1 MTIQRCIC
9 VLIIYVLAISMAH
22 ALPVAN
28 SKDTKKIG
36 AILPPTRQAIPPS
49 LQSVNLVRDV
59 LAKSSPRNGA
69 LICGQ
74 NALCASFGSVQSEVS
89 AWMGFPYE
97 EEGVSGNIIEFFI
110 ATHGQEAFHLGAGE
124 YATPLWDRRHF
135 WIQTRSDGVPLALQP
150 RHVGID
156 ADTGHEF
163 YAVEFVGYRLP
174 GIDYS
179 VYQLEMSVSTLII
192 EFDPVTETFV
202 DYYIEYYDE
211 NDQYT
216 GNNYNLELG
225 DEFVTYMLGFEKTEP
240 DVAYLFFVEDIAPVD
255 MTPAF
260 TYLEQYPGADFSCT
274 YCPPTLNT
282 TQIAF
287 HYMFESY
294 TQERFGFT
302 DPLPIASVTLIHAD
316 GFESG
321 STR

>member
-49 LQSVNLVRDV
+49 LQSVNLIRDAP
-59 LAKSSPRNGA
+59 AKSSPRNGA
-69 LICGQ
+69 LVCGQ
-74 NALCASFGSVQSEVS
+74 NALCASFDAVQSLVS

-124 YATPLWDRRHF
+124 YATPLWNRRHF
-135 WIQTRSDGVPLALQP
+135 WVQTRSDGVPLALQP
-150 RHVGID
+150 RYVGID
-156 ADTGHEF
+156 ADTGHEL
-163 YAVEFVGYRLP
+163 YVVEYVGYRLP
-174 GIDYS
+174 FTDYS
-179 VYQLEMSVSTLII
+179 AYELGMSISTLII
-192 EFDPVTETFV
+192 RFDAATETFV
-202 DYYIEYYDE
+202 DFHIEYYDE

-216 GNNYNLELG
+216 GDYALEEG
-225 DEFVTYMLGFEKTEP
+225 DEFVSFMLGFEQTEP
-240 DVAYLFFVEDIAPVD
+240 DVVYLFYMEDIAPVD
-255 MTPAF
+255 MTPVF
-260 TYLEQYPGADFSCT
+260 TYREQYPGVDFPCT
-274 YCPPTLNT
+274 HCPPTLNT
-282 TQIAF
+282 ARLDF
-287 HYMFESY
+287 HYMFEAY
-294 TQERFGFT
+294 TEERFGYT

-316 GFESG
+316 GFEAG